1 MTIVKG
7 TFLSYVMSALCSKMV
22 YNHSVHPTWG
32 RKAPGSDLA
41 RNKLTPVLIYRVV
54 MDYLSQYL
62 SASEMGILLL
72 HNNAKASHGDSD
84 TI

>member
-1 MTIVKG
+1 MRA
-7 TFLSYVMSALCSKMV
+7 ALRLRWDGK
-22 YNHSVHPTWG
+22 N
-32 RKAPGSDLA
+32 PGLLVQMGKQIDLA